1 MTKKFTILNCC
12 TIVFC
17 VLFTFFQMNFVG
29 DISVAA
35 FPLSLVFTGF
45 LVFCFI
51 RCMFQKRI
59 PCLPVLRKL
68 LEYVPFVYLTS
79 FVLRRAG
86 EEGTSVN
93 YDVITVVLWLLALI
107 FSIIS
112 LVLLSEKRIFQQ
124 NKDFAAAKEAWD
136 AEHPAQKKK
145 IGTKIFIETAGWI
158 DAIVQAVYTVVLLN
172 IFLFQLYEIPSE
184 SMVPEFLIKDRV
196 VVFKFMSGPKFPL
209 SDVGLPEFRSYERGD
224 VVVFRNPHYSMDRK
238 SEVKTFVS
246 QLVYMLSCTT
256 VNLNVDENG
265 DMKADPLVKRVVGV
279 PGEQLMLQDGILYHR
294 TEGQAEFT
302 PVEEDASWAEWNAS
316 ALPKDIKS
324 QIRDIPITADQYK
337 IMIDVEK
344 ERRSLDMDALAAE
357 CRSLAAE
364 FTVLRNMN
372 DPSLRLGEGE
382 AVPTL
387 IKESEST
394 VYNLFSKADNLTL
407 KFSTLKGGAEFFTA
421 YVAGWADEYEK
432 ARAVGESEIGGN
444 LYDES
449 MFRLN
454 AMIKTCFARLIVR
467 NAELNAEGISSSSRR
482 TDEIRSNA
490 LVKADY
496 LYLYT
501 LLINS
506 RNMPVFPAND
516 SDGNPQ
522 YIPEDNYFMMG
533 DNRFNSLDMRH
544 SYDEWSEPITARDAY
559 PIYYISDVDPQYVS
573 SRRILGIPNLRFM
586 PVSRFGVPGHTA
598 TVKN

>member
-1 MTKKFTILNCC
+1 MTKKFTILNCG
-12 TIVFC
+12 TILFC
-17 VLFTFFQMNFVG
+17 VLFTFFQINFVG
-29 DISVAA
+29 DISVTA
-35 FPLSLVFTGF
+35 FPLCLAFTGV
-45 LVFCFI
+45 LVYFFI
-51 RCMFQKRI
+51 RCVFQVRVSS
-59 PCLPVLRKL
+59 LPVLRKL
-68 LEYVPFVYLTS
+68 LEYVPFVFLTS

-86 EEGTSVN
+86 EDGTSFG
-93 YDVITVVLWLLALI
+93 YDVITVILWVLALV

-112 LVLLSEKRIFQQ
+112 LVLLSEKRVYAQ
-124 NKDFAAAKEAWD
+124 NKAFAETKEAWD
-136 AEHPAQKKK
+136 AEHPQEKKK
-145 IGTKIFIETAGWI
+145 IGLKVFIEAAGWI
-158 DAIVQAVYTVVLLN
+158 DALVQAVFTVVLIN
-172 IFLFQLYEIPSE
+172 IFIFQLYEIPSE

-316 ALPKDIKS
+316 ALPKDIRS
-324 QIRDIPITADQYK
+324 QIRDIPISADQYK
-337 IMIDVEK
+337 IMIDVEQ

-372 DPSLRLGEGE
+372 DPSLRLEEGE
-382 AVPTL
+382 AVPAL
-387 IKESEST
+387 LRESDST
-394 VYNLFSKADNLTL
+394 VYNLFTKADNLTL
-407 KFSTLKGGAEFFTA
+407 KFSTVKGGAEFFSA

-432 ARAVGESEIGGN
+432 ARAAGESEIGGN

-482 TDEIRSNA
+482 SDEIRT
-490 LVKADY
+490 KTITEADH

-516 SDGNPQ
+516 ADGNAQ
-522 YIPEDNYFMMG
+522 YIPEGNYFMMG

-559 PIYYISDVDPQYVS
+559 PVYYVSNVEPQYVS
-573 SRRILGIPNLRFM
+573 SKRILGIPNLRFM